1 MKHPVND
8 LLEEINYE
16 FAELG
21 LDTRPTIVLP
31 GQTQQT
37 PAPPTPRSDK
47 FPLLQA
53 SAVGLLGGLLFTLF
67 YYYLSK

>member
-31 GQTQQT
+31 GQTQT
-37 PAPPTPRSDK
+37 PALPTK

-67 YYYLSK
+67 YYYLAQ